1 MFTGIVEDVGR
12 VLDTRDEAGVRRLRI
27 GAGPALEGLGVGD
40 SVAVAGCCLTAVA
53 VSADAF
59 EVELSDETLAK
70 TAPRWEAGHRVN
82 LERALRADGRF
93 DGHIVSGHVEG
104 VGRVLEVARAPGSV
118 VLTMD
123 APRSMA
129 RALVPKGS
137 ITVDGVSL
145 TLVDVGGPGGSR
157 PEWPAERFTLWLIP
171 HTLAVTTLGDLREG
185 SAVNLESDLL
195 ARYAE
200 RRALLAGAEAGA

>member
-1 MFTGIVEDVGR
+1 MFTGIVKDVGR
-12 VLDTRDEAGVRRLRI
+12 IRQARAEAGVRRLRI
-27 GAGPALEGLGVGD
+27 AAGPALEGLKVGD

-53 VSADAF
+53 VDDAAF
-59 EVELSDETLAK
+59 EVELSEETLAK
-70 TAPRWEAGHRVN
+70 TAARWEVGQRVN

-104 VGRVLEVARAPGSV
+104 VGRVLEVRRPPGSV
-118 VLTMD
+118 VITVD
-123 APRSMA
+123 APASMA
-129 RALVPKGS
+129 RALIPKGS

-145 TLVDVGGPGGSR
+145 TLVDVGGPGGSV
-157 PEWPAERFTLWLIP
+157 PQWPARRFSLWLIP

-185 SAVNLESDLL
+185 SEVNLESDVL

-200 RRALLAGAEAGA
+200 RRALLAAAEADA